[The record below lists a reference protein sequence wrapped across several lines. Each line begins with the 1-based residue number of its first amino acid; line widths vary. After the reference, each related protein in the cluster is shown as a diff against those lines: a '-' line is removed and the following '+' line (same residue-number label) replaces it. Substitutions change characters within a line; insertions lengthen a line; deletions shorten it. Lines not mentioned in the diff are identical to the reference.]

1 MEKQSKQ
8 TGLYPANLDSQAA
21 GAPEGIGI
29 EPEAR
34 SATKPSVG
42 GI

>member
-8 TGLYPANLDSQAA
+8 IGLYPANLDSQAA

-29 EPEAR
+29 ETEAR